1 MKRSELTN
9 ICNEIIEIHMVDLQS
24 EISEIFNAAKQSQK
38 DPYEFIG
45 NIIGSL
51 SANSIKHSVQA
62 VTDVLVNVGLL
73 ELEDD

>member
-51 SANSIKHSVQA
+51 SVNSIKHSVQA

-73 ELEDD
+73 ELEND